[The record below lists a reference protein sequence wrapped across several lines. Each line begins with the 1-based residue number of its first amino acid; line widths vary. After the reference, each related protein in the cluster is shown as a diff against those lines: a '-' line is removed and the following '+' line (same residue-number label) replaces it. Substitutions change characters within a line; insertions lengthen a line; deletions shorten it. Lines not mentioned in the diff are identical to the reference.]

1 MSEIKV
7 NIENLEEAIA
17 ELNKYASDWA
27 CNSTTPPTTVGGGKT
42 VNELEE
48 LAKIYKELNDH
59 MVLLASSTATFF
71 TDVKNSYQESD
82 HKAASNISGK

>member
-7 NIENLEEAIA
+7 NIENLEGAISK
-17 ELNKYASDWA
+17 LNNYAKNWA
-27 CNSTTPPTTVGGGKT
+27 SNPSTPPATIGGGKT

-48 LAKIYKELNDH
+48 LAKIYEELNDH
-59 MVLLASSTATFF
+59 MVLLASNTATFF
-71 TDVKNSYQESD
+71 TNVKNSYQESD

>member
-7 NIENLEEAIA
+7 NILNLDGAISK
-17 ELNKYASDWA
+17 LNNYAANWA
-27 CNSTTPPTTVGGGKT
+27 SNPTTPPTTVGGGKT

-48 LAKIYKELNDH
+48 LAKMYKDLNDH
-59 MVLLASSTATFF
+59 MVSLASNTAAFF
-71 TDVKNSYQESD
+71 SNVRTSYQESD